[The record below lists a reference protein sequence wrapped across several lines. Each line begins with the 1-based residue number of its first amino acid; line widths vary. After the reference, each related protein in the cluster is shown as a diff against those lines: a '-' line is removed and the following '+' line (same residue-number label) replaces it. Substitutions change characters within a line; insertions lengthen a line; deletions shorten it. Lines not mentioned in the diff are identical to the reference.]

1 MQQMIDL
8 AKGPLF
14 ALTFGIMI
22 LGLLRL
28 VVIQIYMIAV
38 GKGRRTQKAPWRRI
52 LGETIT
58 WAFPFR
64 HLIKGTIIFSCAS
77 FISHIGL
84 IIVPLFLMDHVVL
97 LESALGGRFFSIGQG
112 LADVLTLVT
121 LFCLG
126 TLLAYRLFNRR
137 HRAVSEPIDYG
148 LLLAVMLPFATGF
161 LASHPHLNPF
171 RWDAVMLAHLL
182 SAEFLFVMVPFTKLA
197 HVVLFAFDRISEIH
211 WQLRPGAGDKVA
223 EALFGSEAKI

>member
-8 AKGPLF
+8 ARGPLF
-14 ALTFGIMI
+14 ALTFGMMM

-28 VVIQIYMIAV
+28 VVIQIYLIAV
-38 GKGRRTQKAPWRRI
+38 GKGRRLQKAPWRRI

-64 HLIKGTIIFSCAS
+64 HLIKGTIIFSSAS

-84 IIVPLFLMDHVVL
+84 IIVPLFLVDHIVL
-97 LESALGGRFFSIGQG
+97 WEAALGLRLPSIGPH
-112 LADVLTLVT
+112 LADILTLTT
-121 LFCLG
+121 LVCLG
-126 TLLAYRLFNRR
+126 TLLVYRLFHPR
-137 HRAVSEPIDYG
+137 HRAVSQPIDYG

-161 LASHPHLNPF
+161 LASHPQFNPF
-171 RWDAVMLAHLL
+171 RWDVMMLAHLL
-182 SAEFLFVMVPFTKLA
+182 SAELLFLLVPFTKLA

-223 EALFGSEAKI
+223 AALYGNEVKI